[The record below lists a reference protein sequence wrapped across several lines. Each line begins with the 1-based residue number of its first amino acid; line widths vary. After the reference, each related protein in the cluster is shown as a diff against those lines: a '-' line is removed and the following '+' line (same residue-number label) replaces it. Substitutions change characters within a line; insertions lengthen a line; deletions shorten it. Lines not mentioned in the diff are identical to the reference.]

1 MKWLDAIVQGILLGG
16 VYALFA
22 VGLSL
27 VFGTMRLVNL
37 AHGDL
42 IVVSAYVAL
51 MLVSALHFNPFYSIP
66 ITMVI
71 MFAFGYLLQ
80 RGLLNR
86 IVQKGDVIGVIV
98 TFGISIVLMNAL
110 QQAFTANYKDMN
122 VGSIETMSINIK
134 NQLFIGWLP
143 LIFFILSVIVIA
155 ALQLYMGRTK
165 MGRAFRAVS
174 DDTEAARLMGINTK
188 HVWAM
193 AMAVALLIV
202 SIGGVMMGIRSNFNP
217 TLGSERLI
225 FAFEAVIIGGMGS
238 GWGTML
244 GGVILGVAQ
253 LLGSRAFGPAWQV
266 ISGHV
271 VFVLILAL
279 RPQGFLAKTVTT

>member
-1 MKWLDAIVQGILLGG
+1 MKWLDAIIQGILLGG

-42 IVVSAYVAL
+42 IIASAYVAF
-51 MLVSALHFNPFYSIP
+51 MLVSAFHFNPFYAIP
-66 ITMVI
+66 IAMVI
-71 MFAFGYLLQ
+71 MFVFGYLLQ

-86 IVQKGDVIGVIV
+86 VVQKGDVVGVIV

-110 QQAFTANYKDMN
+110 QQGFSANYRDMN
-122 VGSIETMSINIK
+122 VGGIETSSISIK
-134 NQLFIGWLP
+134 DQLFVGWLP
-143 LIFFILSVIVIA
+143 LVFFILSVAVIA
-155 ALQLYMGRTK
+155 ALQLFMGRTK

-188 HVWAM
+188 HIWAM

-202 SIGGVMMGIRSNFNP
+202 SIGGAMMGIRSNFNP

-253 LLGSRAFGPAWQV
+253 LLGARAFGPAWQV
-266 ISGHV
+266 VSGHV
-271 VFVLILAL
+271 VFLLILAL
-279 RPQGFLAKTVTT
+279 RPQGFLAKTVTA

>member
-1 MKWLDAIVQGILLGG
+1 MSWLNAIVQGILLGG

-42 IVVSAYVAL
+42 IVVSAYVAF
-51 MLVSALHFNPFYSIP
+51 MVVSAFHFNPFYSIP

-71 MFAFGYLLQ
+71 MFAFGYALQ

-86 IVQKGDVIGVIV
+86 VVQKGDVIGVIV
-98 TFGISIVLMNAL
+98 TFGISIVLVNAM

-122 VGSIETMSINIK
+122 VGKIETMSFTIHEPLI
-134 NQLFIGWLP
+134 IGWLP
-143 LIFFILSVIVIA
+143 LIFFMLSVVVIT
-155 ALQLYMGRTK
+155 ALQLYMNHTK
-165 MGRAFRAVS
+165 MGRAFRAIS
-174 DDTEAARLMGINTK
+174 DDTDAARLMGINTK

-217 TLGSERLI
+217 TLGSDRLI

-253 LLGSRAFGPAWQV
+253 LLGAKAFGPAWQV
-266 ISGHV
+266 VSGHV
-271 VFVLILAL
+271 IFVLILAL
-279 RPQGFLAKTVTT
+279 RPQGFLAKTVTS

>member
-1 MKWLDAIVQGILLGG
+1 MRYLDGLIQGILLGG
-16 VYALFA
+16 LYALFA

-42 IVVSAYVAL
+42 IIASAYVAL
-51 MLVSALHFNPFYSIP
+51 MLVGTSRFNPFYAIP

-71 MFAFGYLLQ
+71 MFVFGYLLQ

-86 IVQKGDVIGVIV
+86 IVQKGDVVGVIV
-98 TFGISIVLMNAL
+98 TFGISIVLMNFL
-110 QQAFTANYKDMN
+110 QQRFTANYRDMN
-122 VGSIETMSINIK
+122 AGWIESKGIAISD
-134 NQLFIGWLP
+134 QLVIGWLP
-143 LIFFILSVIVIA
+143 LIFFIVSVVVIG

-202 SIGGVMMGIRSNFNP
+202 SIGGVLMGIRSNFNP

-238 GWGTML
+238 GWGTLL

-253 LLGSRAFGPAWQV
+253 LLGSRIFGPAWQV
-266 ISGHV
+266 IAGHV
-271 VFVLILAL
+271 VFIIILAL
-279 RPQGFLAKTVTT
+279 RPQGFLAKTVTS

>member
-1 MKWLDAIVQGILLGG
+1 MSWLQAIIQGILLGG

-42 IVVSAYVAL
+42 IVLSSYVAFL
-51 MLVSALHFNPFYSIP
+51 LVDSIGFNPFYAIP
-66 ITMVI
+66 ITMVV
-71 MFAFGYLLQ
+71 MFAFGYALQ

-86 IVQKGDVIGVIV
+86 IVAKGDVTGVIV
-98 TFGISIVLMNAL
+98 TFGLSIVIINAM

-122 VGSIETMSINIK
+122 VGDIETMSINVTD
-134 NQLFIGWLP
+134 QLSIGWLP
-143 LIFFILSVIVIA
+143 LIFFILSVVVIA
-155 ALQLYMGRTK
+155 ALQLYMNHTK

-174 DDTEAARLMGINTK
+174 DDTDAARLMGVNTK

-202 SIGGVMMGIRSNFNP
+202 SIAGAMMGIRSNFNP
-217 TLGSERLI
+217 TLGTERLI

-253 LLGSRAFGPAWQV
+253 LVGAKWLGPGWQV
-266 ISGHV
+266 VSGHV
-271 VFVLILAL
+271 VFVLILTL
-279 RPQGFLAKTVTT
+279 RPKGLLAKTVTT

>member
-1 MKWLDAIVQGILLGG
+1 MGYLNAIVQGILLGG

-37 AHGDL
+37 AHGDM
-42 IVVSAYVAL
+42 IVLSAYVAL

-86 IVQKGDVIGVIV
+86 VVQKGDVVGVIV
-98 TFGISIVLMNAL
+98 TFGISIVIMNAV
-110 QQAFTANYKDMN
+110 QEAFSANYKDLQ
-122 VGSIETMSINIK
+122 VGKIETMSIKVIDR
-134 NQLFIGWLP
+134 LFVGWLP
-143 LIFFILSVIVIA
+143 LIFFILSVVVIG

-188 HVWAM
+188 HIWAM

-202 SIGGVMMGIRSNFNP
+202 SIGGVMMGIRGNFNP

-238 GWGTML
+238 AWGTML
-244 GGVILGVAQ
+244 GGIVLGVAQ
-253 LLGSRAFGPAWQV
+253 LLGAQVFGPAWQV
-266 ISGHV
+266 IAGHV
-271 VFVLILAL
+271 VFLLILAL
-279 RPQGFLAKTVTT
+279 RPQGFLAKTVTA